1 MMKAENDIYER
12 NMTFTNKSNENKK
25 IVKEELYVKIVYKD
39 KNDAT

>member
-1 MMKAENDIYER
+1 MKAENDINER